1 MWTQSPSM
9 CRVKIVEG
17 KSMQIFRFK
26 VKNGG
31 KKGRSFFFFFLPVVY
46 IYTYEESEGPL
57 TSSIRFH
64 LLLFLLSTFFHLQIL
79 LQCRRK
85 FQTLLLKI
93 FIFVFTLALFRILEI
108 YNHQ

>member
-1 MWTQSPSM
+1 MWTRSPSM

-17 KSMQIFRFK
+17 KSMKIFRFK

-31 KKGRSFFFFFLPVVY
+31 KKGRSFFFFLPVVY

-64 LLLFLLSTFFHLQIL
+64 LFAVSTFYFLP
-79 LQCRRK
+79 
-85 FQTLLLKI
+85 FADP
-93 FIFVFTLALFRILEI
+93 FAV
-108 YNHQ
+108 